1 MKIRN
6 ILLILAT
13 ILAIGCSCE
22 STVYERVHVVG
33 PGYECIGKITEEIV
47 GRAEIQNLYCTSGEV
62 YHRITNYRIIK

>member
-33 PGYECIGKITEEIV
+33 PGYECIGKITEEL
-47 GRAEIQNLYCTSGEV
+47 GEAEIRNM
-62 YHRITNYRIIK
+62 H

>member
-22 STVYERVHVVG
+22 STVHERVHVVG
-33 PGYECIGKITEEIV
+33 PGYECIGKITEEF
-47 GRAEIQNLYCTSGEV
+47 GHAEIRNLYCTSGEV

>member
-33 PGYECIGKITEEIV
+33 PGYECIGKITEKLGEPSTH
-47 GRAEIQNLYCTSGEV
+47 NLYCTSGEV
-62 YHRITNYRIIK
+62 YHNIANYRIIK

>member
-33 PGYECIGKITEEIV
+33 PGYECIGKITEEL
-47 GRAEIQNLYCTSGEV
+47 GEAEIRNLHCTTGEV